1 MATAPLGT
9 LREFQPDTEMIKD
22 YLERVALYIEAND
35 IPAARQRAVL
45 LSVVGSKTYAVL
57 SDLLAPTLPKEKTY
71 AEISAVLLKHY
82 EPTRVVIAERFHFHK
97 REQRAGES
105 MADYEAA
112 LRRLA
117 TNCQFGEFLEQALRD
132 RFVCGLRNEA
142 VQRRL
147 LS

>member
-35 IPAARQRAVL
+35 IPEARQRAVL

-82 EPTRVVIAERFHFHK
+82 EPTRVVIAERFHRGPAQILQAK
-97 REQRAGES
+97 TRTICNQRHCES
-105 MADYEAA
+105 
-112 LRRLA
+112 
-117 TNCQFGEFLEQALRD
+117 
-132 RFVCGLRNEA
+132 
-142 VQRRL
+142 
-147 LS
+147 